1 MEKKNVL
8 IVYAHQEPKSFN
20 GALRDVAV
28 SALEEDGH
36 DVYVSDLYAMKFDP
50 VASRNIFKDLKDP
63 NYFNFQNEL
72 SHAADTG
79 QLADDLDRE
88 MKKIL
93 QADLIILQFPMYW
106 LGLPAIL
113 KGWIDKCF
121 AERVCFDTTN
131 MKWYDHGPF
140 VNKKLVLSF
149 TTGGSASYFSNTG
162 VFGDMDVLLWPIHNS
177 LRVTG
182 LQVLA
187 PQIFYAPGEIA
198 SDDRKRMLDGWR
210 ERLRDIWK
218 EDPLPF
224 VHIDNFD
231 PHLGFK
237 LSEMYVQEHKDAT
250 LGPTAGQNMG
260 KDFNHMKTK

>member
-28 SALEEDGH
+28 STLEEDGH
-36 DVYVSDLYAMKFDP
+36 DDP
-50 VASRNIFKDLKDP
+50 EH
-63 NYFNFQNEL
+63 FNFQKEL
-72 SHAADTG
+72 SHAAETG
-79 QLADDLDRE
+79 KLADDLDME
-88 MKKIL
+88 IKKIL

-113 KGWIDKCF
+113 KGWLEKCF
-121 AERVCFDTTN
+121 PDRVCYDAAK
-131 MKWYDHGPF
+131 MKWFDHGLF
-140 VNKKLVLSF
+140 VNKKLILSF

-182 LQVLA
+182 LQVLV
-187 PQIFYAPGEIA
+187 PQIFYAPGDIA
-198 SDDRKRMLDGWR
+198 CDDRKQMLANWR
-210 ERLRDIWK
+210 IRLRDIWK
-218 EDPLPF
+218 EDPFQL

-231 PHLGFK
+231 PNFGFE
-237 LSEMYVQEHKDAT
+237 LSEKYVQDYKDDT
-250 LGPTAGQNMG
+250 LGPTAGQYM
-260 KDFNHMKTK
+260 

>member
-50 VASRNIFKDLKDP
+50 VASKNMFIDLKDP
-63 NYFNFQNEL
+63 KYFNFQKEL
-72 SHAADTG
+72 SHAAETG
-79 QLADDLDRE
+79 QLADDLDME
-88 MKKIL
+88 MKKML

-113 KGWIDKCF
+113 KGWIEKCF
-121 AERVCFDTTN
+121 AERVVFDTTK
-131 MKWYDHGPF
+131 MKWFDNGPF
-140 VNKKLVLSF
+140 VNKKLVMSF

-177 LRVTG
+177 LRLTG
-182 LQVLA
+182 LQVLT

-198 SDDRKRMLDGWR
+198 SDDRKRMLDSWR

-224 VHIDNFD
+224 IHIDNFD

-237 LSEMYVQEHKDAT
+237 LSEKYVEEQKMINLDQQ
-250 LGPTAGQNMG
+250 LVRIWG
-260 KDFNHMKTK
+260 KISII